1 MSTNHDLTSTAPPTD
16 PVAYEAWLDGIVRLP
31 EGARLRGGIHPDTL
45 KKDAIAKGELLQL
58 GPRAIGV
65 RRRFAL
71 MLPQQSR
78 GRRRSFPPSL
88 KRSTAPVTLPR
99 LPDTS

>member
-1 MSTNHDLTSTAPPTD
+1 MSTDHDITANIPPSD
-16 PVAYEAWLDGIVRLP
+16 PVAYERWLDGIVRLP
-31 EGARLRGGIHPDTL
+31 EGARLRGGVHPDTL

-71 MLPQQSR
+71 MLPQPSR
-78 GRRRSFPPSL
+78 ARRRAS
-88 KRSTAPVTLPR
+88 K
-99 LPDTS
+99 

>member
-1 MSTNHDLTSTAPPTD
+1 MADYDITAVSAPTD
-16 PVAYEAWLDGIVRLP
+16 PNEYERWLDGIVRMP
-31 EGARLRGGIHPDTL
+31 EGARLRRVHPDTL

-71 MLPQQSR
+71 MLSDQRR
-78 GRRRSFPPSL
+78 GRR
-88 KRSTAPVTLPR
+88 KRA
-99 LPDTS
+99 

>member
-1 MSTNHDLTSTAPPTD
+1 MSTSDTSAVPTD
-16 PVAYEAWLDGIVRLP
+16 PFEYERWLDGIVRLP
-31 EGARLRGGIHPDTL
+31 EGARLRGDIHPDTL

-71 MLPQQSR
+71 MLPDQQR
-78 GRRRSFPPSL
+78 GRRGR
-88 KRSTAPVTLPR
+88 A
-99 LPDTS
+99 

>member
-1 MSTNHDLTSTAPPTD
+1 MLVRMAITDITSSTPPTD
-16 PVAYEAWLDGIVRLP
+16 PAEYDRWLDGIVRLP
-31 EGARLRGGIHPDTL
+31 EGARLRGGVHPDTL

-71 MLPQQSR
+71 MLPDQR
-78 GRRRSFPPSL
+78 KGRH
-88 KRSTAPVTLPR
+88 KRA
-99 LPDTS
+99 

>member
-1 MSTNHDLTSTAPPTD
+1 MVSRGMDDYDITAVSAPSD
-16 PVAYEAWLDGIVRLP
+16 PAAYERWLDGIVRLP
-31 EGARLRGGIHPDTL
+31 EGARLRGGVHPDTL

-71 MLPQQSR
+71 MLPDPR
-78 GRRRSFPPSL
+78 KARRQR
-88 KRSTAPVTLPR
+88 PR
-99 LPDTS
+99 RAIRHR